1 MPEREA
7 PPKPVTHGTHK
18 THSSMDEMEL
28 AGHALAHG
36 PVKGVSGK
44 AGQHNKPLRHMHIKE
59 LHDGTYH
66 VVKGITNHGPNPTG
80 AIPQDEEGS
89 APSVDHIHDHVE
101 EHFGTPNDEERAEHD
116 AGTGEKAGGTD
127 ETTESKPDGGQGQ
140 TGSHKEA

>member
-1 MPEREA
+1 MAERTT
-7 PPKPVTHGTHK
+7 PPKPVTSGTHK
-18 THSSMDEMEL
+18 THSSMDEFEL

-36 PVKGVSGK
+36 PVKGASGK

-66 VVKGITNHGPNPTG
+66 VTKGVMHQGGHPAGTIEP
-80 AIPQDEEGS
+80 DLEGS

-101 EHFGTPNDEERAEHD
+101 EHFGTPNEGESEHD

-127 ETTESKPDGGQGQ
+127 KTSESKPDGGQGES
-140 TGSHKEA
+140 GSHKEE